1 MTHSYVCHN
10 TGSKRWTA
18 SNGGCNTAA
27 FYIWLIHMCDMTQGA
42 SAGQPISI
50 ISNTATSWTS
60 HTTHSYVL
68 HDSFIRVAWLIHTCI
83 MTSSYMSHDSSI
95 HVTWLIHTCHM
106 TQSFMSCVVFTC
118 QFFFFLILSYRVVPQ
133 RIVHL
138 YVSHDSFIR
147 VPWLVYT
154 CYMTHSFVSH
164 DSSTCV
170 TWLIHSCP
178 MTLLYVLHD
187 SFIRVPWLFYTCYM
201 THSFMSHDSS
211 IRVAYYAF
219 ISVTYDALIRVTN
232 YTFISVT
239 WLTYTCHMTH
249 LYAWH
254 IMHL

>member
-118 QFFFFLILSYRVVPQ
+118 QFFFFWSWVIVSSHNVL
-133 RIVHL
+133 RI
-138 YVSHDSFIR
+138 
-147 VPWLVYT
+147 YT
-154 CYMTHSFVSH
+154 CHMTHSFVSH
-164 DSSTCV
+164 DSSIRV

-178 MTLLYVLHD
+178 MTLLHVLHD
-187 SFIRVPWLFYTCYM
+187 SFIRVPWLFYTCCM
-201 THSFMSHDSS
+201 THSFVSHDSS
-211 IRVAYYAF
+211 IRV
-219 ISVTYDALIRVTN
+219 
-232 YTFISVT
+232 T
-239 WLTYTCHMTH
+239 WLIHSCHMTR
-249 LYAWH
+249 LYVWH